1 MIMLSINKKE
11 VVISVDQKSDIKE
24 INRVTKEIFEL
35 LDRFVM
41 EYEIRQID
49 YETYQ
54 QDRETDESGKTN
66 ALLNLLIE
74 IYNLCIITKDKGKS
88 KLIELKAEFKKQI
101 RYFKDKIGENVNK
114 VKPQSFIMLTQIIL
128 PRLLEEMIK
137 DIKDLEKK
145 AILEEFMKKYT
156 VKSMDMAKAESNR
169 ILNMMK
175 EKKKNSS

>member
-1 MIMLSINKKE
+1 MLSIHKKE

-114 VKPQSFIMLTQIIL
+114 VKPQSFIMLTNMIL
-128 PRLLEEMIK
+128 YRLL
-137 DIKDLEKK
+137 
-145 AILEEFMKKYT
+145 
-156 VKSMDMAKAESNR
+156 
-169 ILNMMK
+169 
-175 EKKKNSS
+175 